1 MRPSYKIE
9 VKHARWFTPVKIA
22 GLKKRLAL
30 HLPPSDNWFATK
42 ADAKLFRAGLPAT
55 LKTKTRVVRVD
66 S

>member
-9 VKHARWFTPVKIA
+9 VRHARWYNLAKIT

-42 ADAKLFRAGLPAT
+42 ADARLFRAGLPAT
-55 LKTKTRVVRVD
+55 LKTKTRIVRVD